1 MLSSVILHVGSCDTL
16 VNKIDPVSALR
27 ESNLMEPSKQI
38 MTMHWNKWPVTYQ
51 EAESLLQ

>member
-38 MTMHWNKWPVTYQ
+38 MTMH
-51 EAESLLQ
+51 